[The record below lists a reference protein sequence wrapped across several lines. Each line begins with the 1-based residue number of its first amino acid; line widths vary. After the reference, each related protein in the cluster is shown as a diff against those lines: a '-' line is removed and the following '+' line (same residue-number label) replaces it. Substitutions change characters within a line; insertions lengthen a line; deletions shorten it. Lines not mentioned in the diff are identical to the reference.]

1 MKNKVKR
8 KPTNREM
15 ASAIIEINAK
25 VNRCGEL
32 MKELTY

>member
-15 ASAIIEINAK
+15 ASAIIEITAK

-32 MKELTY
+32 MK